1 MAPPLSHDEFFSSLT
16 TLLSKTT
23 EQAHG
28 SVYLTQKPM
37 PSAEST
43 SSPSILIRA
52 SDGNTNAP
60 NPKSANQTGKIAKNR
75 SSKVKFSTVVKFE
88 DLDAF
93 YTRYAEICK
102 TGMSGL
108 KKRDRKRKTK
118 AKGGASKATKA

>member
-28 SVYLTQKPM
+28 SVYLTQKPL
-37 PSAEST
+37 PSSEST

-60 NPKSANQTGKIAKNR
+60 NPKSANQTGKITKNR
-75 SSKVKFSTVVKFE
+75 SSKVKFSTVVKSE

-93 YTRYAEICK
+93 YTRYAEVCK